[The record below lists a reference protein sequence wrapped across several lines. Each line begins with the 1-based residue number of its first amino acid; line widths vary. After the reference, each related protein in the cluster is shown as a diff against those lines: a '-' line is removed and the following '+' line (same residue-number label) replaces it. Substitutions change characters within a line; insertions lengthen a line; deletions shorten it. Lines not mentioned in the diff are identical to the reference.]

1 MVDALP
7 TRGRFFLIS
16 MSSGKYWQLNL
27 WWLMAAT
34 RMMESLKNLKTMM
47 TRTQLVESHE
57 SRALGNAGHG
67 GFAIMSGFL
76 LSDAQSS
83 P

>member
-1 MVDALP
+1 
-7 TRGRFFLIS
+7 
-16 MSSGKYWQLNL
+16 
-27 WWLMAAT
+27 
-34 RMMESLKNLKTMM
+34 MMESLKNLKMMM